1 MKAITFLLK
10 TEQPLLAT
18 SFQGDPNSD
27 VSYVYI
33 PGSMIR
39 GALIGRYLKL
49 PGKQSI
55 DIVADEIS
63 RRLFF
68 DGTTRY
74 LNAYPNSQED
84 LRSLPTLLSWRKE
97 KGEEFK
103 DKKDK
108 IDVYDWSVFKDN
120 NDLQSPKPLNEPFW
134 VEDGK
139 NIRLYSVD
147 RRINI
152 HNLRD
157 RRKGRSASDKLDPT
171 TRQVIEERDAEIF
184 SYDAIDIGQTFQGVV
199 LYDES
204 DEKTE
209 KTIQELLNISDIW
222 LGGSRSAGYG
232 HVKIDPETVKIQ
244 DGWSEIKAPPEK
256 RTRDNII
263 KVTLLSDLIIRDE
276 CGQYAAIPPT
286 QLIAEFLGK
295 ESEDLE
301 TSLNK
306 YKTYMDSVFVGGFNR
321 KWGLPLP
328 QVIAAKSGSVF
339 VYEGVSVTAEEIRQL
354 EITGIGERRVEGFG
368 RVAINWRVESNQFT
382 ARKPEPK
389 IYTKRNQPPLEKSHD
404 LARQMAERILRKKLE
419 ELLLDRVEEF
429 RLNPNHMTNSQLSRL
444 IIVARQSLDINC
456 RQPLDLLL
464 DNLPSNARTKYD
476 RTKISGQLLKQK
488 IKDWLDHPKSWID
501 GHLEPVAIANE
512 PAILT
517 DELALEYTL
526 RLIMAIA
533 KNATKEKT

>member
-27 VSYVYI
+27 VSYPYI

-39 GALIGRYLKL
+39 GALISRYLKL
-49 PGKQSI
+49 PGKSGV

-74 LNAYPNSQED
+74 LNAYPNSQDD

-97 KGEEFK
+97 KGREFK
-103 DKKDK
+103 DIKDK

-120 NDLQSPKPLNEPFW
+120 DDLQSPKSVNEPFW
-134 VEDGK
+134 VEDG
-139 NIRLYSVD
+139 NNVRLYSVD

-171 TRQVIEERDAEIF
+171 TLQIIEERDGEIF
-184 SYDAIDIGQTFQGVV
+184 RYDAIDAGQTFQGVI
-199 LYDES
+199 LYDEA
-204 DEKTE
+204 DENN
-209 KTIQELLNISDIW
+209 IQDLLNISDIW

-232 HVKIDPETVKIQ
+232 HVKISDVKINNS
-244 DGWSEIKAPPEK
+244 WSEINTSPEK
-256 RTRDNII
+256 RNSDNIL
-263 KVTLLSDLIIRDE
+263 KVTLLSDLIIRDD

-286 QLIAEFLGK
+286 QLLAEFLGK
-295 ESEDLE
+295 QSEELE
-301 TSLNK
+301 KSLNQ
-306 YKTYMDSVFVGGFNR
+306 YKTYMDSVFLGGFNR

-328 QVIAAKSGSVF
+328 QILGVKAGSVF
-339 VYEGVSVTAEEIRQL
+339 VYENVAFTAKQICQL
-354 EITGIGERRVEGFG
+354 ETIGMGERKAEGFG
-368 RVAINWRVESNQFT
+368 RVAVNWRVENSQFT
-382 ARKPEPK
+382 ARKPETK
-389 IYTKRNQPPLEKSHD
+389 TYTKRNQPPLKESHD
-404 LARQMAERILRKKLE
+404 LARQMAERILRQKLE

-429 RLNPNHMTNSQLSRL
+429 RLNPNRMTNSQLSRL
-444 IIVARQSLDINC
+444 IFIARQSLDINC

-476 RTKISGQLLKQK
+476 RTKVSGQSLNQK
-488 IKDWLDHPKSWID
+488 IKDWLDHPQSWID

-512 PAILT
+512 PATLT

-526 RLIMAIA
+526 RLIIAIA
-533 KNATKEKT
+533 KNATKEKPDE

>member
-27 VSYVYI
+27 VSYPYI

-39 GALIGRYLKL
+39 GALISRYLNL
-49 PGKQSI
+49 PGKSGL
-55 DIVADEIS
+55 DIVADEAS

-74 LNAYPNSQED
+74 LNAYINSQENQ
-84 LRSLPTLLSWRKE
+84 RSLPTLLSWRKE
-97 KGEEFK
+97 KGKEFK
-103 DKKDK
+103 DTKDK
-108 IDVYDWSVFKDN
+108 IDVYDLSVSKE
-120 NDLQSPKPLNEPFW
+120 NDLQSPKSLNEPFW

-157 RRKGRSASDKLDPT
+157 RRKGRSASDKLHPE
-171 TRQVIEERDAEIF
+171 TRQVLEERNGEIF
-184 SYDAIDIGQTFQGVV
+184 RYDAIDTGQTFQGAI
-199 LYDES
+199 LYDEV
-204 DEKTE
+204 DEE
-209 KTIQELLNISDIW
+209 AIQKLLNISDIW

-232 HVKIDPETVKIQ
+232 HVKISDIKINNS
-244 DGWSEIKAPPEK
+244 WSEIKSSPEK
-256 RTRDNII
+256 RNSDNILKI
-263 KVTLLSDLIIRDE
+263 TLLSDLIIRDD

-286 QLIAEFLGK
+286 QLLAEFLGK
-295 ESEDLE
+295 QSEELKELE
-301 TSLNK
+301 KSLNE

-328 QVIAAKSGSVF
+328 QVLAIKVGSVF
-339 VYEGVSVTAEEIRQL
+339 VYEGVAITDEQVRQL
-354 EITGIGERRVEGFG
+354 ETTGIGERRAEGFG
-368 RVAINWRVESNQFT
+368 RVVVNWRTENSQFV

-389 IYTKRNQPPLEKSHD
+389 RYTQRNQPQLKESHD
-404 LARQMAERILRKKLE
+404 LASQMAERILRQKLE

-429 RLNPNHMTNSQLSRL
+429 KLNPNRMTNSQLSRL
-444 IIVARQSLDINC
+444 IIVARHSLDINC

-476 RTKISGQLLKQK
+476 RTKVTGQSLNQK
-488 IKDWLDHPKSWID
+488 IKDWLDTPKGWID
-501 GHLEPVAIANE
+501 NHLEPVVIANE
-512 PAILT
+512 TAALT
-517 DELALEYTL
+517 NELALEYTL
-526 RLIMAIA
+526 RLIMAIG
-533 KNATKEKT
+533 KNATKEKSDE

>member
-27 VSYVYI
+27 VSYPYI

-39 GALIGRYLKL
+39 GALISRYLKL

-55 DIVADEIS
+55 DIVTDEIS

-74 LNAYPNSQED
+74 LNAYPNSQENK
-84 LRSLPTLLSWRKE
+84 RSLPTLLSWRKE
-97 KGEEFK
+97 KGKEFK
-103 DKKDK
+103 DTKDK
-108 IDVYDWSVFKDN
+108 IDVYDLSISKND
-120 NDLQSPKPLNEPFW
+120 DLQSPKSLNEPFW

-157 RRKGRSASDKLDPT
+157 RRKGRSASDKLDPQ
-171 TRQVIEERDAEIF
+171 TRQVIEKRDGEIF
-184 SYDAIDIGQTFQGVV
+184 RYDAIDTGQTFQGAI
-199 LYDES
+199 LYDEV
-204 DEKTE
+204 DE
-209 KTIQELLNISDIW
+209 KTIQYLLNISDIW

-232 HVKIDPETVKIQ
+232 HVKIISDIKFNNS
-244 DGWSEIKAPPEK
+244 WSEIKTSPEK
-256 RTRDNII
+256 RNSDNILKI
-263 KVTLLSDLIIRDE
+263 TLLSDLILRDD

-295 ESEDLE
+295 QSEELE
-301 TSLNK
+301 TSVNE

-328 QVIAAKSGSVF
+328 QVIAVKAGSVF
-339 VYEGVSVTAEEIRQL
+339 VYEGVAVTAEQICQL
-354 EITGIGERRVEGFG
+354 ETTGIGERRAEGFG
-368 RVAINWRVESNQFT
+368 RVAVNLRLENSQFV
-382 ARKPEPK
+382 ASKPEPK
-389 IYTKRNQPPLEKSHD
+389 KYLPRNQRQLETEESHN
-404 LARQMAERILRKKLE
+404 LARQMAERILRQKLE
-419 ELLLDRVEEF
+419 ELLLDRVKEF
-429 RLNPNHMTNSQLSRL
+429 KLNPNRMTNSQLSRL
-444 IIVARQSLDINC
+444 IIVARKSLDINC

-464 DNLPSNARTKYD
+464 ENLPSNARTKYD
-476 RTKISGQLLKQK
+476 RTKVSGQSLNQK
-488 IKDWLDHPKSWID
+488 IKDWLDYPKSWID

-512 PAILT
+512 AAILT

-533 KNATKEKT
+533 KNATKEKPDE

>member
-27 VSYVYI
+27 VSYPYI

-39 GALIGRYLKL
+39 GALISRYLKL
-49 PGKQSI
+49 PGKSGV
-55 DIVADEIS
+55 DIVADETS

-74 LNAYPNSQED
+74 LNAYINSQED
-84 LRSLPTLLSWRKE
+84 WRSLPTLLSWRKE
-97 KGEEFK
+97 KGKEFK
-103 DKKDK
+103 DTKDK
-108 IDVYDWSVFKDN
+108 IDVYDLSVSKE
-120 NDLQSPKPLNEPFW
+120 NDLQSPKSLNEPFW

-157 RRKGRSASDKLDPT
+157 RRKGRSASDKLDPI
-171 TRQVIEERDAEIF
+171 TRQVIEERDGEIF
-184 SYDAIDIGQTFQGVV
+184 RYDAIDVGQIFQGVI
-199 LYDES
+199 LYDEV
-204 DEKTE
+204 DE
-209 KTIQELLNISDIW
+209 KTIQDLLNISDIW

-232 HVKIDPETVKIQ
+232 HVKISDVKINNS
-244 DGWSEIKAPPEK
+244 WTEIKISPEK
-256 RTRDNII
+256 RNSDNILKI
-263 KVTLLSDLIIRDE
+263 TLLSDLILRDD

-295 ESEDLE
+295 QSEDLE
-301 TSLNK
+301 KSLNQ

-328 QVIAAKSGSVF
+328 QILGVKAGSVF
-339 VYEGVSVTAEEIRQL
+339 VYENVAFTAKQICQL
-354 EITGIGERRVEGFG
+354 ETIGMGERRAEGFG
-368 RVAINWRVESNQFT
+368 RVAVNWRVENSQFT
-382 ARKPEPK
+382 ARKPETK
-389 IYTKRNQPPLEKSHD
+389 IYTKRNQPPLKESHD
-404 LARQMAERILRKKLE
+404 LARQMAERILRQKLE
-419 ELLLDRVEEF
+419 ELLLHKVEEF
-429 RLNPNHMTNSQLSRL
+429 KLNPNRMTNSQLSRL

-456 RQPLDLLL
+456 RQPLDRLL

-476 RTKISGQLLKQK
+476 RTKVDGQLLNQK
-488 IKDWLDHPKSWID
+488 IKNWLDHPISWID

-512 PAILT
+512 TAALT
-517 DELALEYTL
+517 DKLALEYTL

-533 KNATKEKT
+533 KNATKEKTDD

>member
-27 VSYVYI
+27 VSYPYI

-39 GALIGRYLKL
+39 GALISRYLKL

-55 DIVADEIS
+55 DIVTDEIS

-74 LNAYPNSQED
+74 LNAYPNSQENK
-84 LRSLPTLLSWRKE
+84 RSLPTLLSWRKE
-97 KGEEFK
+97 KGKEFK
-103 DKKDK
+103 DTKDK
-108 IDVYDWSVFKDN
+108 IDVYDLSISKND
-120 NDLQSPKPLNEPFW
+120 DLQSPKSLNEPFW

-157 RRKGRSASDKLDPT
+157 RRKGRSASDKLDPQ
-171 TRQVIEERDAEIF
+171 TRQIIEERDGEIF
-184 SYDAIDIGQTFQGVV
+184 RYDAIDTGQTFQGAI
-199 LYDES
+199 LYDEV
-204 DEKTE
+204 DEE
-209 KTIQELLNISDIW
+209 AIQKLLNISDIW

-232 HVKIDPETVKIQ
+232 HVKISDIKINNS
-244 DGWSEIKAPPEK
+244 WSEIKTSPEK
-256 RTRDNII
+256 RNSDNILKI
-263 KVTLLSDLIIRDE
+263 TLFSDLILRDD
-276 CGQYAAIPPT
+276 CGQYAAIPPS

-295 ESEDLE
+295 QSEELKK
-301 TSLNK
+301 SLNE

-328 QVIAAKSGSVF
+328 QVLAVKAGSIF
-339 VYEGVSVTAEEIRQL
+339 VYEGVSVTAAQICQL
-354 EITGIGERRVEGFG
+354 ETTGIGERRAEGFG
-368 RVAINWRVESNQFT
+368 RVAINWRVQNSQFT

-389 IYTKRNQPPLEKSHD
+389 TYTKRNQPQLKESHD
-404 LARQMAERILRKKLE
+404 LARQMAERILRQKLE
-419 ELLLDRVEEF
+419 ELLLDKVEEF
-429 RLNPNHMTNSQLSRL
+429 KLNPNRMTNSQLSRL
-444 IIVARQSLDINC
+444 IIVARKSLDINC
-456 RQPLDLLL
+456 RQPLDFLL
-464 DNLPSNARTKYD
+464 DNLPSNARTKYE
-476 RTKISGQLLKQK
+476 RTKIDSQLLKQK
-488 IKDWLDHPKSWID
+488 IKDWLENPTSWIE
-501 GHLEPVAIANE
+501 GYLEPVAIANE
-512 PAILT
+512 TAILS

-533 KNATKEKT
+533 KNATKEKPNE

>member
-27 VSYVYI
+27 VSYPYI

-39 GALIGRYLKL
+39 GALISRYLKL
-49 PGKQSI
+49 PGKQGI
-55 DIVADEIS
+55 DIVADETS

-74 LNAYPNSQED
+74 LNAYINSHEGQ
-84 LRSLPTLLSWRKE
+84 RSLPTLLSWRKE
-97 KGEEFK
+97 KGKEFK
-103 DKKDK
+103 DTKDK
-108 IDVYDWSVFKDN
+108 IDVYDLSVSKDD
-120 NDLQSPKPLNEPFW
+120 DLQSPKSLNEPFW

-171 TRQVIEERDAEIF
+171 TRQVIEERDGEIF
-184 SYDAIDIGQTFQGVV
+184 RYDAIDVGQTFQGAII
-199 LYDES
+199 YDEV
-204 DEKTE
+204 DE
-209 KTIQELLNISDIW
+209 KTIQDLLNISDIW

-232 HVKIDPETVKIQ
+232 HVKISDIKINNS
-244 DGWSEIKAPPEK
+244 WSEIKTSPEK
-256 RTRDNII
+256 RTSDNLTI
-263 KVTLLSDLIIRDE
+263 TLLSDLILRDD

-295 ESEDLE
+295 QSEELE
-301 TSLNK
+301 ELDKSLNQ

-328 QVIAAKSGSVF
+328 QVLAVKAGSVF
-339 VYEGVSVTAEEIRQL
+339 VYEGVAITAEQICQL
-354 EITGIGERRVEGFG
+354 ETTGIGERRAEGFG
-368 RVAINWRVESNQFT
+368 RVAVNWRVENSQFT

-389 IYTKRNQPPLEKSHD
+389 KYLPRNQPQLKESHN
-404 LARQMAERILRKKLE
+404 LAHQMAERILRQKLE
-419 ELLLDRVEEF
+419 ELLLDKVEEF
-429 RLNPNHMTNSQLSRL
+429 KLNPNRMTNSQLSRL

-464 DNLPSNARTKYD
+464 DNLQSNARTKYD
-476 RTKISGQLLKQK
+476 RTKVDGQLLNQK
-488 IKDWLDHPKSWID
+488 IKNWLDHPKSWID

-512 PAILT
+512 TAILS

-533 KNATKEKT
+533 KNATKEKPNE